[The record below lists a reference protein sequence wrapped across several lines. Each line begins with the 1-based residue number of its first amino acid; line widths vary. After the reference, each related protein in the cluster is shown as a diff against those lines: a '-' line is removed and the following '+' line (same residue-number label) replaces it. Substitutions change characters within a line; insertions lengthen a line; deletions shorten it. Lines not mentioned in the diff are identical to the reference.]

1 MCIRQSW
8 SPNLSLPPLP
18 FGNHMFV
25 FYICDYFG
33 FVIGYNLA
41 SWPEDFTLFP
51 VSSGQVLPLFFLTSN
66 DDITTHLMEE
76 TAADGN
82 PSCYRLILLSQHHLH
97 HTFCLPWVEMNC
109 LCPIWGY
116 PSTLLFLYSFFLSF
130 VHCHLLPLQWCH
142 PVISFLWISFHLFTK
157 SFPSAYKLSPI
168 IKKSMLDYL
177 IFQVLHL
184 LKAKY
189 VVTASPSFVP
199 ILS

>member
-116 PSTLLFLYSFFLSF
+116 PSTLLFLYSFFFIFCS
-130 VHCHLLPLQWCH
+130 
-142 PVISFLWISFHLFTK
+142 
-157 SFPSAYKLSPI
+157 LSPLTFAMMSSCNFI
-168 IKKSMLDYL
+168 SLNQ
-177 IFQVLHL
+177 FPPFHQVI
-184 LKAKY
+184 
-189 VVTASPSFVP
+189 P
-199 ILS
+199 ISLQTIPHN